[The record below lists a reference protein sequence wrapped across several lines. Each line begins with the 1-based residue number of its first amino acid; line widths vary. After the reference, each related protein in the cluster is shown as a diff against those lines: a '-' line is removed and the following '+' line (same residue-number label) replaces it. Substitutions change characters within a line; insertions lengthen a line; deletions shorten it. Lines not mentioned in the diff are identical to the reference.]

1 MSATATDE
9 LRRLLDERGVEW
21 RERVWG
27 GKHSITTFWHARGVR
42 WHYRENRFGE
52 LRLHADGLSPEQ
64 AIDATLGS
72 CNCSNSERTNETCR
86 NVCNSVSEFTCSE
99 CGFNC
104 DLTSWISLFDGDD
117 GRHRHHHLGIPNFC
131 PNCGKRKEVDA

>member
-1 MSATATDE
+1 MTATDE
-9 LRRLLDERGVEW
+9 LRRLLDERGVEHYDGT
-21 RERVWG
+21 ERTLWG
-27 GKHSITTFWHARGVR
+27 KDASG
-42 WHYRENRFGE
+42 YRFSADE
-52 LRLHADGLSPEQ
+52 LTSGRMSVHMWCETPEQ

-131 PNCGKRKEVDA
+131 PNCGKRREVDA

>member
-1 MSATATDE
+1 MSATDE
-9 LRRLLDERGVEW
+9 LRCLLDERGVEW

-131 PNCGKRKEVDA
+131 PNCGKRVEVDDG